1 MRIGNDYARPA
12 RRLGRPLLFAM
23 LLILLSGSGGCSLF
37 QDNKLQT
44 VKRAGELVVLTRNSP
59 TTYYVGPDG
68 PTGIEYDMAKAFADR
83 LGVKLK
89 IVTPPRFS
97 EILPM
102 LAREQADLAAA
113 GLTVT
118 ELRQKQVRFAPP
130 YQEIRQ
136 QLVHHMNTPAPA
148 DIKGLVGR
156 QLQVVAGT
164 SYAEHLNQ
172 LRLLYPELTWTTIE
186 DVDAEELMH
195 QIQQGLLEFTIAD
208 SNIIAVNR
216 QFYPELQVAFDIK
229 EPENLAWAFPRSD
242 DDSLYDEAAEFFKEL
257 RKSGKL
263 AQLLERYYG
272 AASRF
277 NPINISAY
285 LGKIDTLLPVYRTL
299 FEDAAKETGL
309 DWRLLAAMAYQESF
323 WDAKA
328 ASPTGV
334 RGIMMLTEPT
344 AASLGV
350 TDLLDPAQ
358 SIGGGARYL
367 RQIIDQLP
375 ERIPEPDRTWMA
387 LAAYNIGI
395 NHLGDA
401 RVITRNQKGDADK
414 WKDVQERLPL
424 LAKEAWYTGTTYGYA
439 RGYEAVQFVNRIRTY
454 YDTLRKKDEEE
465 SGKKKSQALKFKA
478 PAM

>member
-1 MRIGNDYARPA
+1 MRIGGYYARPA
-12 RRLGRPLLFAM
+12 RRPCRPLVFALLLF
-23 LLILLSGSGGCSLF
+23 LLSAGGCSLF
-37 QDNKLQT
+37 EDNKLQA
-44 VKRAGELVVLTRNSP
+44 VKRAGELAVLTRNSP

-83 LGVKLK
+83 LGVKLSL
-89 IVTPPRFS
+89 VTPPRFS

-102 LAREQADLAAA
+102 LARNQADLAAA

-118 ELRQKQVRFAPP
+118 DLREKQVRFAPP

-136 QLVHHMNTPAPA
+136 QLVYRTNTPAPA
-148 DIKGLVGR
+148 NIKDLIGR

-164 SYAEHLNQ
+164 SYSEHLNQ
-172 LRLLYPELTWTTIE
+172 LRLLYPNLAWTTVE
-186 DVDAEELMH
+186 DADAEELMQ

-208 SNIIAVNR
+208 SNIVAVNR
-216 QFYPELQVAFDIK
+216 QFYPELQVAFDVK
-229 EPENLAWAFPRSD
+229 EPEKLAWAFPLSD
-242 DDSLYDEAAEFFKEL
+242 DDSLYDEATKFFKEL

-263 AQLLERYYG
+263 SQLIERYYG

-277 NPINISAY
+277 NPINISVY
-285 LGKIDTLLPVYRTL
+285 LEKIDTVLPLYRTL
-299 FEDAAKETGL
+299 FEDAARETGF
-309 DWRLLAAMAYQESF
+309 DWRLLAAMAYQEST
-323 WDAKA
+323 WDARA
-328 ASPTGV
+328 TSPTGV

-344 AASLGV
+344 AKSLGV
-350 TDLLDPAQ
+350 TDRLDPSQ
-358 SIGGGARYL
+358 SISGGARYL

-395 NHLGDA
+395 NHLSDV
-401 RVITRNQKGDADK
+401 RILTQKQKADADK

-424 LAKEAWYTGTTYGYA
+424 LAKEAWYTGTAYGYA
-439 RGYEAVQFVNRIRTY
+439 RGYEAVQLVNRIRTY
-454 YDTLRKKDEEE
+454 YDTLRNKDEEE

>member
-1 MRIGNDYARPA
+1 
-12 RRLGRPLLFAM
+12 
-23 LLILLSGSGGCSLF
+23 
-37 QDNKLQT
+37 
-44 VKRAGELVVLTRNSP
+44 
-59 TTYYVGPDG
+59 VGPDG

-83 LGVKLK
+83 LGIKLK

-136 QLVHHMNTPAPA
+136 QLVHHTNTPAPA

-156 QLQVVAGT
+156 HLQVVAGT

-172 LRLLYPELTWTTIE
+172 LRLLYPELTWTTVE
-186 DVDAEELMH
+186 DADAEELMH

-229 EPENLAWAFPRSD
+229 EPEKLAWAFPRSD

-285 LGKIDTLLPVYRTL
+285 LGKIDTVLPVYRAL

-328 ASPTGV
+328 TSPTGV

>member
-1 MRIGNDYARPA
+1 MRIGDYYARPA
-12 RRLGRPLLFAM
+12 RRPCRPLLFA
-23 LLILLSGSGGCSLF
+23 LLLFLLSAGGCSLF
-37 QDNKLQT
+37 QDNKLQA

-83 LGVKLK
+83 LGVNLSL
-89 IVTPPRFS
+89 VTPPRFS

-102 LAREQADLAAA
+102 LARNQADLAAA

-118 ELRQKQVRFAPP
+118 DLREKQVRFAPP

-136 QLVHHMNTPAPA
+136 QLVHHMSTPAPA
-148 DIKGLVGR
+148 NIKGLIGR

-164 SYAEHLNQ
+164 SYSEHLNQ
-172 LRLLYPELTWTTIE
+172 LRLLYPKLTWTTVE
-186 DVDAEELMH
+186 DADAEELMH

-208 SNIIAVNR
+208 SNIVAVNR
-216 QFYPELQVAFDIK
+216 QFYPELQVAFDVK
-229 EPENLAWAFPRSD
+229 EPEKLAWAFPLSD
-242 DDSLYDEAAEFFKEL
+242 DDSLFDEATKFFKEL

-263 AQLLERYYG
+263 SQLLERYYG

-285 LGKIDTLLPVYRTL
+285 LEKINTVLPVYRAL
-299 FEDAAKETGL
+299 FEDAAKETGF
-309 DWRLLAAMAYQESF
+309 DWRLLAAIAYQEST
-323 WDAKA
+323 WDAQA
-328 ASPTGV
+328 TSPTGV

-344 AASLGV
+344 AKSLGV
-350 TDLLDPAQ
+350 TDRLDPSQ
-358 SIGGGARYL
+358 SISGGARYL

-375 ERIPEPDRTWMA
+375 VRIPEPDRTWMA

-395 NHLGDA
+395 NHLNDV
-401 RVITRNQKGDADK
+401 RILTLRQKGDADK

-424 LAKEAWYTGTTYGYA
+424 LAKEAWYTGTAYGYA
-439 RGYEAVQFVNRIRTY
+439 RGYEAVQLVNRIRTY
-454 YDTLRKKDEEE
+454 YDTLRNKDEEE
-465 SGKKKSQALKFKA
+465 SGKKKSQALEFKA